1 MNFLLKIVEGP
12 NKGAEVALVEGVAVT
27 LGKGDDCDIVLADP
41 TMPDEP
47 LPLQATADGVT
58 AGGAALE
65 PLHVMTIG
73 ATSIAVGPADAPWGE
88 LVWPGKEPAK
98 PEGEEAEGDRPEDGG
113 GESQKSEEGAD
124 EVSDKEKPA
133 TQRRHGC
140 LGCLVVLLVAVLAL
154 CALAWFHRKKSKE
167 VCKIGYAKIRE
178 TCSGWGLKWEFLEE
192 KPAETA
198 EVAEKPSL
206 DLVAA
211 RYDVELTEEGGVAKL
226 AGNFKTRRERLAAT
240 AEAYA
245 VQPGVELDFSD
256 DESLR
261 ASAEDALF
269 TLTEGALRLS
279 AATNRFLKIVGRSPS
294 AAALKK
300 TLKALDADM
309 PKLNGV
315 DVTGVAFGHV
325 PGSHGSAESAAG
337 GLYQRTKDAK
347 AKKHDATPSLPVCGI
362 LTTPYPC
369 LITRDGRRYHE
380 GAALGDSVIV
390 KIGADSVVLTN
401 STGRFTW
408 KP

>member
-1 MNFLLKIVEGP
+1 MSFILKIVEGP

-41 TMPDEP
+41 TMPDDP
-47 LPLQATADGVT
+47 LTLLASADGVT
-58 AGGAALE
+58 VGGAALE
-65 PLHVMTIG
+65 PLHVMTVG

-98 PEGEEAEGDRPEDGG
+98 SGVVEAEGAKPEEAGGEGSRSDGGTEDGP
-113 GESQKSEEGAD
+113 E
-124 EVSDKEKPA
+124 KEQPA
-133 TQRRHGC
+133 APRRRGC
-140 LGCLVVLLVAVLAL
+140 LGCLFVLLVAVLAL
-154 CALAWFHRKKSKE
+154 CALAWFHREKSKE
-167 VCKIGYAKIRE
+167 VCKVGYAKIRE
-178 TCSGWGLKWEFLEE
+178 TCSGWGLKWEFLEKKPDEPAAAVE
-192 KPAETA
+192 KPT
-198 EVAEKPSL
+198 L
-206 DLVAA
+206 DFIAA
-211 RYDVELTEEGGVAKL
+211 RYDIELTEEGGVAKMS
-226 AGNFKTRRERLAAT
+226 GNFKTRRERLAAT

-279 AATNRFLKIVGRSPS
+279 AATNRFLKIVGRSQS

-309 PKLNGV
+309 PRLNGV

-325 PGSHGSAESAAG
+325 PGSHAAAEPAGG
-337 GLYQRTKDAK
+337 GLYQNAK
-347 AKKHDATPSLPVCGI
+347 SRKNAATPSLPVCGI